1 MPPRNSKKGILSKM
15 NTEVILVVR
24 SITHAS
30 KGKQL
35 LSSVGINAKV
45 VKPESSGGCR
55 YGIAV
60 SKNNISAASDTLE
73 KNGIEIKEI
82 LQR

>member
-1 MPPRNSKKGILSKM
+1 M
-15 NTEVILVVR
+15 NTEAILVVR

-35 LSSVGINAKV
+35 LSSANINSRV
-45 VKPESSGGCR
+45 VKPESSGGCL

-60 SKNNISAASDTLE
+60 SRNLLASASDILE

-82 LQR
+82 IHR